1 MNTKANL
8 SHVAQRVVNRTTD
21 DPKKRKSLLAR
32 LSKLKASSFRHDNFT
47 VVTLSTESGRV
58 AGAGA
63 SKRSP
68 TDPLDEA
75 IGFNLALI
83 RAVEGVVQSYLAV

>member
-1 MNTKANL
+1 MNMKATL
-8 SHVAQRVVNRTTD
+8 SHVARRVVNRTID
-21 DPKKRKSLLAR
+21 DPKIRKSLLIR
-32 LSKLKASSFRHDNFT
+32 LSKLKTSSFRHDNFT
-47 VVTLSTESGRV
+47 VVTLSTVAGRV

-75 IGFNLALI
+75 IGYNLALI
-83 RAVEGVVQSYLAV
+83 RAVEGVVQSYLVV